1 MDVSQ
6 LISDNGYLAI
16 FVTTFFEGETIQIFA
31 GWAAHKGLLSFPLV
45 VLAGFTGTL
54 VGDQLYY
61 WLGRRFGR
69 PLMHRFPWLEQ
80 RSEPALGMLRRYD
93 NWFILGFRFVYGVR
107 NIAPFACG
115 VAGIGVLRYTVLNT
129 VAAAIW
135 ATSFCTVGY
144 FFGKAIGRMV
154 EHYGM
159 TVVLPSVVAI
169 IALSCVA
176 HRLRHWLAPRRQA
189 LSEAAAVTATATL
202 PPTPATL
209 PIKAD

>member
-16 FVTTFFEGETIQIFA
+16 LITTFFEGETIQIFA
-31 GWAAHKGLLSFPLV
+31 GWAAHKGLLSFPYV
-45 VLAGFTGTL
+45 VAAGFAGSL
-54 VGDQLYY
+54 AGDQLYY

-69 PLMHRFPWLEQ
+69 PLMHRFPWLET
-80 RSEPALGMLRRYD
+80 RSAPALSLLRRHD

-115 VAGIGVLRYTVLNT
+115 VAGIGALRYTLLNT
-129 VAAAIW
+129 TAALIW
-135 ATSFCTVGY
+135 ATSFATAGY

-154 EHYGM
+154 DHYGM

-169 IALSCVA
+169 ILVSVFA
-176 HRLRHWLAPRRQA
+176 HRIRGWIAPKRAR
-189 LSEAAAVTATATL
+189 LSQAAANAVGAVSPAPSTL
-202 PPTPATL
+202 PG
-209 PIKAD
+209 KAD

>member
-80 RSEPALGMLRRYD
+80 RSEPALG
-93 NWFILGFRFVYGVR
+93 
-107 NIAPFACG
+107 
-115 VAGIGVLRYTVLNT
+115 AGIGVLRYTVLNT